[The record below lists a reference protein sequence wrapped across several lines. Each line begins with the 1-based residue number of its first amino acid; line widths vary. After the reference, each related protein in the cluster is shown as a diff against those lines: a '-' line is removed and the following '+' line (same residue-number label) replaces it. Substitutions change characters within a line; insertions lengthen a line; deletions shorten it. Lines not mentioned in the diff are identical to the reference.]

1 MESKSRLRVLHV
13 LRAIVALLLMAAA
26 GALGAAAFLLFRRG
40 AAPARASCA
49 PPDARFRSPRRRNA
63 EERVYKLQ
71 FQAAAD
77 QVAVALQ
84 AGLTRKGAT
93 AAAAAAILGATGPSL
108 GTFPNVTFPGFDSFA
123 QAQLALA
130 QARALSWNP
139 LLLQSQLAG
148 WQAYAASHLGQLG
161 TTLNATPALLAA
173 VAATANATGVY
184 ERNGAGAVVRSD
196 PARPFTTPVW
206 QIAPLAGNA
215 AAVYYDLHSQVDRRV
230 ALDASLATMAPVST
244 AIIQLVQ
251 DVRANISRASG
262 IVFAPVHDASAA
274 ASAPPFGFVSVVFS
288 WDSFLASALP
298 AFITSVDVV
307 LASPANGA
315 AFTFRVVAGGV
326 AATLPGDAHEIGTE
340 DLALRMDLNAT
351 GLGQYFTLAIYPTT
365 ALRRSYLSNNPR
377 DACIGV
383 VCIIV
388 AVAAVFKLYDAAATS
403 YSGQLAAAA
412 RAAARIVDGVFPA
425 SVRKRLFRNASAAAS
440 PGVSRQNSQQLP
452 PQRGSMDGGVSALR
466 RLLTR
471 LSDGR
476 AARDSAASATS
487 LDGVAFGRPPRRTS
501 SAMSLPSGAP
511 IADHFDDCT
520 VLFADLEKF
529 TRWSAEVTPER
540 VFSLL
545 EAVFGEFDAA
555 ARRLGVFKVETI
567 GAATRQMLMLRACFV
582 LAADLFF
589 LYLFMVAG
597 DCYLAVTGL
606 PEPNA
611 RHAEAMAEFALQLPA
626 LLRRALE
633 SQGLAPDAL
642 RLRVGL
648 HSGSVTAGVLRGD
661 RSRFQIF
668 GDAVNTASRMESTG
682 EAGRIQAS
690 ASTAEALAGASHTL
704 RFRGKVAAK
713 GKGELET
720 FWLERGPGEAQ
731 DASAAAPSP
740 AAASA
745 APPSPAAVDDGAD
758 ERV

>member
-1 MESKSRLRVLHV
+1 MYE
-13 LRAIVALLLMAAA
+13 
-26 GALGAAAFLLFRRG
+26 
-40 AAPARASCA
+40 
-49 PPDARFRSPRRRNA
+49 
-63 EERVYKLQ
+63 LQ

-77 QVAVALQ
+77 QVAVALL
-84 AGLTRKGAT
+84 AGLARKGAT
-93 AAAAAAILGATGPSL
+93 AAAAAAILGATGPRL
-108 GTFPNVTFPGFDSFA
+108 GSFPNVTFPGFDAFA
-123 QAQLALA
+123 TAQLQLA

-139 LLLQSQLAG
+139 LLQAAQLPG
-148 WQAYAASHLGQLG
+148 WSAYAAAHLAELG
-161 TTLNATPALLAA
+161 TTLNAPPALLAA

-184 ERNGAGAVVRSD
+184 ERNAAGAVVSSD

-215 AAVYYDLHSQVDRRV
+215 AAVYYDLHSQVDRRM
-230 ALDASLATMAPVST
+230 ALDAALATSAPVST

-262 IVFAPVHDASAA
+262 IVFAPVRDGSAA
-274 ASAPPFGFVSVVFS
+274 GAMVGFVSCVFS
-288 WDSFLASALP
+288 WDSFLQSALP

-315 AFTFRVVAGGV
+315 AFTFRVVAGAV
-326 AATLPGDAHEIGTE
+326 AASLPGDMHETGTE
-340 DLALRMDLNAT
+340 ALALRMDLNAS
-351 GLGQYFTLAIYPTT
+351 GLGQYFTVAIYPTT

-377 DACIGV
+377 DACVGV

-388 AVAAVFKLYDAAATS
+388 AVAAVFMLYDAAASS

-425 SVRKRLFRNASAAAS
+425 SVRKRLFRNASATAAGSS
-440 PGVSRQNSQQLP
+440 PALSRQNSQQLP
-452 PQRGSMDGGVSALR
+452 PQRASLDGGGVSTLR
-466 RLLTR
+466 RLLSR

-487 LDGVAFGRPPRRTS
+487 VEGAPFGRPPRRTS
-501 SAMSLPSGAP
+501 SAVSVPAGAP
-511 IADHFDDCT
+511 IADHFDECT
-520 VLFADLEKF
+520 VLFADLAAF
-529 TRWSAEVTPER
+529 TRWSADVTPER
-540 VFSLL
+540 VFALL
-545 EAVFGEFDAA
+545 EAVFGEFDVA

-567 GAATRQMLMLRACFV
+567 G
-582 LAADLFF
+582 
-589 LYLFMVAG
+589 

-606 PEPNA
+606 PEPSA

-668 GDAVNTASRMESTG
+668 GDTVNTASRCESTG

-690 ASTAEALAGASHTL
+690 ATTAEALRAAGARHAL
-704 RFRGKVAAK
+704 RPRGKVAAK

-720 FWLERGPGEAQ
+720 FWLERGPSEAQ
-731 DASAAAPSP
+731 DAAAAPGS
-740 AAASA
+740 
-745 APPSPAAVDDGAD
+745 APPSPAAAAV
-758 ERV
+758 EHV